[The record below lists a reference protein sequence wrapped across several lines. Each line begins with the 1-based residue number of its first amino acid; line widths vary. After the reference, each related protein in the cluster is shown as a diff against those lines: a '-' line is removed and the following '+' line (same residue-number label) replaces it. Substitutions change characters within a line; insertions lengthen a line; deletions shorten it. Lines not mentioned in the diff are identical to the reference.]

1 MQDYNHNGK
10 FDKEDFLIAEDDEAD
25 IDNNA
30 STTAP
35 AIVVFLIIVGI
46 IVAIKIF

>member
-10 FDKEDFLIAEDDEAD
+10 FDKEDLLITEDDEAD

-30 STTAP
+30 SITAP

-46 IVAIKIF
+46 IVAIKMF